1 MNFDYDNQE
10 KITDTLKIDDE
21 VIDTMKNVSGTVI
34 KITKSQICVQFNGY
48 KMKCNYAY
56 ADAVLKHK

>member
-1 MNFDYDNQE
+1 MLNYDDKD
-10 KITDTLKIDDE
+10 KITDTLKVDDV
-21 VIDTMKNVSGTVI
+21 VIDTIRHTEGTVI
-34 KITKSQICVQFNGY
+34 QITKSQIRVQFNGY